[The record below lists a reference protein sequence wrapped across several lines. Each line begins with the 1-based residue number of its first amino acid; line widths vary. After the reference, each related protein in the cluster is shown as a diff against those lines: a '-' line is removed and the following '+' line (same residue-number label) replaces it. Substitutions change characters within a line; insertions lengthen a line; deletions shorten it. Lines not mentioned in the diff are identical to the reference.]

1 MTANDF
7 ISART
12 LRRTIIKQLKDQQCL
27 DSICSE
33 KLRITISKHTRK
45 ILEMISHL
53 LMGFAFEN
61 MNTIDRV
68 AFEKIAHPS
77 LSVENWFKLRKE
89 EASSATEIARL
100 GTLLRNAEAEYD
112 RYAPL
117 GFISGWFSNKV
128 EDQKIEA
135 AKSRRNL
142 LRAQRESE
150 ENVHRSKVEAI
161 QGHATLFLRNAMS
174 KDGLRSLLN
183 SSSISKQLQEALCQM
198 TKEVTAVWSSHIR
211 NQTDSLEK
219 VRAPTADLFGMY
231 DREDVSDST
240 PLVRGKYAS
249 AIN

>member
-1 MTANDF
+1 
-7 ISART
+7 
-12 LRRTIIKQLKDQQCL
+12 
-27 DSICSE
+27 
-33 KLRITISKHTRK
+33 
-45 ILEMISHL
+45 MISHL

-135 AKSRRNL
+135 AKSR
-142 LRAQRESE
+142 
-150 ENVHRSKVEAI
+150 KVEAI

-219 VRAPTADLFGMY
+219 VRAATADLFGIY

-249 AIN
+249 ASN